1 MFYFFI
7 ETYAINLQN
16 YEKSL
21 EKTSRKGERYAKII
35 INKVFA
41 EIKEDKGKN
50 GVTQRKADL

>member
-21 EKTSRKGERYAKII
+21 EKTSRKGEVREII

>member
-1 MFYFFI
+1 MGNTNI
-7 ETYAINLQN
+7 QKISGKDEQ
-16 YEKSL
+16 KG
-21 EKTSRKGERYAKII
+21 RKVREII